1 MAVSFTGLVAHRNPA
16 DFELRAANGTFDTD
30 YLKAFAQAHEAAD
43 FDRVLIG
50 YGSTA
55 PDGLHLGT
63 YVTAVT
69 EKLGVMLAHR
79 PGFVAPTLAAR
90 TLATIDQLSKGRA
103 SVHIISGASD
113 EEQQRDGDFLNKD
126 QRYAR
131 TEEYVG
137 LLRRLW
143 TSEEPFDHEGVYYR
157 FKGGFVQEKPVQK
170 PHIPVFFGGSSDAAI
185 EAAGRHADIY
195 ALFGE
200 TLEQTREKIARV
212 RAAAARHGRTIG
224 FSLSLRPILAGTEQA
239 AWLRADAIL
248 DRTRAQRAALG
259 LQDFA
264 GTPGSEGSARLLTA
278 AAQGDRLDKRLWT
291 GVARVTGAQ
300 GNSTAL
306 VGTGA
311 QVADALLDYYDLG
324 IETFLIRGF
333 DPLEDAVQYGRELIP
348 LVREAVASRP
358 AVVRDLASAAA

>member
-1 MAVSFTGLVAHRNPA
+1 VSFTGLVAHRNPA
-16 DFELRAANGTFDTD
+16 DLSFRAEPGAFDVD
-30 YLKAFAQAHEAAD
+30 YLKRIALAHEEGG

-50 YGSTA
+50 YGSTS

-90 TLATIDQLSKGRA
+90 TFATIDQLSRGRA
-103 SVHIISGASD
+103 SVHIISGAD
-113 EEQQRDGDFLNKD
+113 DAEQQRDGDFMNKD
-126 QRYAR
+126 ERYAR
-131 TEEYVG
+131 TDEYVG

-143 TSEEPFDHEGVYYR
+143 TSETPFDHEGRYYR
-157 FKGGFVQEKPVQK
+157 FKGGFVSEKPVQK
-170 PHIPVFFGGSSDAAI
+170 PHIPIFFGGSSEAAI

-200 TLEQTREKIARV
+200 TLAQVAEQVARV
-212 RAAAARHGRTIG
+212 RHAAAKHGRSIG
-224 FSLSLRPILAGTEQA
+224 FSLSLRPILAETEEL
-239 AWLRADAIL
+239 AWQRADEIL
-248 DRTRAQRAALG
+248 ARTRAQRAKLG
-259 LQDFA
+259 LQDFSGPA
-264 GTPGSEGSARLLTA
+264 PSEGSARLLTA

-300 GNSTAL
+300 GNTTAL

-324 IETFLIRGF
+324 VSTFLIRGF
-333 DPLEDAVQYGRELIP
+333 DPLEDAIQYGRELIP
-348 LVREAVASRP
+348 LVREAVANRP
-358 AVVRDLASAAA
+358 AASIAA

>member
-1 MAVSFTGLVAHRNPA
+1 MPVSFTGLVAHRNPA
-16 DFELRAANGTFDTD
+16 NLTQRAEAGAFDTG
-30 YLKAFAQAHEAAD
+30 YLRQLALAHEAAG

-50 YGSTA
+50 YGSTQ

-90 TLATIDQLSKGRA
+90 TLATIDQLSNGRA
-103 SVHIISGASD
+103 SVHIISGAD
-113 EEQQRDGDFLNKD
+113 DAEQQRDGDFLDKD
-126 QRYAR
+126 ERYAR
-131 TEEYVG
+131 TDEYVD

-143 TSEEPFDHEGVYYR
+143 TAAKPFDHEGKYYR
-157 FKGGFVQEKPVQK
+157 FKGGFVAEKPVQK

-200 TLEQTREKIARV
+200 TLEQSREKIARV
-212 RAAAARHGRTIG
+212 RAAAARHGRTIE
-224 FSLSLRPILAGTEQA
+224 FSLSLRPILAKTEDL
-239 AWLRADAIL
+239 AWQRAEAIL
-248 DRTRAQRAALG
+248 ERTRAERKGLG
-259 LQDFA
+259 LSDFSGA
-264 GTPGSEGSARLLTA
+264 PASEGSARLLHA
-278 AAQGDRLDKRLWT
+278 AAQGERLDKRLWT
-291 GVARVTGAQ
+291 GVARITGAQ
-300 GNSTAL
+300 GNTTAL

-324 IETFLIRGF
+324 ITTFLIRGF
-333 DPLEDAVQYGRELIP
+333 DPLEDAIQYGEELIP
-348 LVREAVASRP
+348 LVHAAVANRP
-358 AVVRDLASAAA
+358 ARGIAA

>member
-1 MAVSFTGLVAHRNPA
+1 MTVSFTGLVAHRDPA
-16 DFELRAANGTFDTD
+16 DFELRASTGTFDVD
-30 YLKAFAQAHEAAD
+30 YLKRFAQAHEAGG

-50 YGSTA
+50 YGSTS

-90 TLATIDQLSKGRA
+90 TLATIDQLSGGRA
-103 SVHIISGASD
+103 SVHIISGAD
-113 EEQQRDGDFLNKD
+113 DVEQQRDGDFLNKD
-126 QRYAR
+126 ERYAR
-131 TEEYVG
+131 SDEYVA

-143 TSEEPFDHEGVYYR
+143 TSSEPLDHEGKYYR

-170 PHIPVFFGGSSDAAI
+170 PHIPIFFGGSSDAAI

-224 FSLSLRPILAGTEQA
+224 FSLSLRPILADTEEA
-239 AWLRADAIL
+239 AWKRADAIL
-248 DRTRAQRAALG
+248 ERTRAQRAALG
-259 LQDFA
+259 LQDFSGA
-264 GTPGSEGSARLLTA
+264 PKSEGSARLLLA
-278 AAQGDRLDKRLWT
+278 ASQGERLDKRLWT

-306 VGTGA
+306 VGTGE

-333 DPLEDAVQYGRELIP
+333 DPLEDAIQYGRELIP
-348 LVREAVASRP
+348 LVREAVANRKVSE
-358 AVVRDLASAAA
+358 SAAA